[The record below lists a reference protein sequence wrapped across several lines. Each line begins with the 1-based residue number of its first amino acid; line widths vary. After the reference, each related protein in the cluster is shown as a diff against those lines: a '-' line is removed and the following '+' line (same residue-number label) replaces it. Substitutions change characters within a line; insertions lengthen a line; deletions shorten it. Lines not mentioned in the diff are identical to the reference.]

1 MFSLIENVCV
11 PLPQCK
17 SLNWMWRHRTEIP
30 NETSENVEK
39 FITSLKCGLPLD
51 VCPQAKKIITRDRN
65 PLVKGL
71 RRNQGSFIRNPVK
84 KLGYQKLVDYG
95 CKPFLKWVSHQF
107 MFEAI
112 DWQITKFEL
121 EFFIART
128 IFEPTRMGCLLKP
141 RASPFL
147 MICKILATLEM
158 ARAQYC

>member
-1 MFSLIENVCV
+1 MKVVCLVFAIHFASSFVNSVEIKEFKSDENVCV

-30 NETSENVEK
+30 NETSENVEN

-95 CKPFLKWVSHQF
+95 CKPFLKLHLYTFRFLSVSV
-107 MFEAI
+107 AL
-112 DWQITKFEL
+112 L
-121 EFFIART
+121 EWI
-128 IFEPTRMGCLLKP
+128 
-141 RASPFL
+141 SW
-147 MICKILATLEM
+147 
-158 ARAQYC
+158 